1 MATHSYLS
9 PTGVEIAFVLV
20 GLVTLGSGL
29 LVVTLRNLVRC
40 ALWLIVCMGSIGVEY
55 LLLGA
60 EMVAW
65 IQVLIYGGAVI
76 VLFLFGLMLTKAP
89 IGPTEELD
97 VAHRWP
103 AVLVGL
109 GAAGTLVTVTVQ
121 AYQHTWFEP
130 RAALTLGSSAGLG
143 TQLFHYWVLPFE
155 ALSVLLLAA
164 LVGAIALSR
173 SRREDGAEDV
183 AGDGAADHAVVPA
196 GELEV

>member
-9 PTGVEIAFVLV
+9 PTGLEIAFVLV
-20 GLVTLGSGL
+20 GLVALGSGL
-29 LVVTLRNLVRC
+29 LVVTMKNLVHA
-40 ALWLIVCMGSIGVEY
+40 ALWLIICMGSIGIEY

-65 IQVLIYGGAVI
+65 IQVLIYGGAVV

-97 VAHRWP
+97 AARRWP
-103 AVLVGL
+103 GVLVGL
-109 GAAGTLVTVTVQ
+109 GAAGTLVTVIVQ
-121 AYQHTWFEP
+121 AYQHTWFDP
-130 RAALTLGSSAGLG
+130 RDSLALGSSAGLG
-143 TQLFHYWVLPFE
+143 AQLFRYWVLPFE

-173 SRREDGAEDV
+173 AHR
-183 AGDGAADHAVVPA
+183 A
-196 GELEV
+196 GEDAGAPEEAEA

>member
-20 GLVTLGSGL
+20 GLVVLGSGL
-29 LVVTLRNLVRC
+29 LVVTLKNLVHA
-40 ALWLIVCMGSIGVEY
+40 ALWLIVCMGGIGIEY

-89 IGPTEELD
+89 IGRTEELD

-130 RAALTLGSSAGLG
+130 RDALALGSSEGLG
-143 TQLFHYWVLPFE
+143 TALFHYWVLPFE

-173 SRREDGAEDV
+173 ARRED
-183 AGDGAADHAVVPA
+183 DGPDELP
-196 GELEV
+196 GEAQA

>member
-1 MATHSYLS
+1 MTHSYLS

-20 GLVTLGSGL
+20 GLIVLGSGL
-29 LVVTLRNLVRC
+29 LVVTIRNLVHA

-97 VAHRWP
+97 APYRWP

-109 GAAGTLVTVTVQ
+109 GAAGTLVTVIIQ

-130 RAALTLGSSAGLG
+130 RDSIALGGSAGLG
-143 TQLFHYWVLPFE
+143 TQLFRYWVLPFE

-173 SRREDGAEDV
+173 RHSANEGVDS
-183 AGDGAADHAVVPA
+183 
-196 GELEV
+196 

>member
-9 PTGVEIAFVLV
+9 PTGVEIMFVLV

-29 LVVTLRNLVRC
+29 LVVTVKNLVHA
-40 ALWLIVCMGSIGVEY
+40 ALWLIVCMGAVGIEY

-89 IGPTEELD
+89 IGPTEELN
-97 VAHRWP
+97 VANRWP

-109 GAAGTLVTVTVQ
+109 GAAGTLVTVVVQ

-130 RAALTLGSSAGLG
+130 RAALGYGSAAGLG
-143 TQLFHYWVLPFE
+143 TQLFRYWVLPFE

-173 SRREDGAEDV
+173 MHRPDAE
-183 AGDGAADHAVVPA
+183 A
-196 GELEV
+196 EQLEETEA